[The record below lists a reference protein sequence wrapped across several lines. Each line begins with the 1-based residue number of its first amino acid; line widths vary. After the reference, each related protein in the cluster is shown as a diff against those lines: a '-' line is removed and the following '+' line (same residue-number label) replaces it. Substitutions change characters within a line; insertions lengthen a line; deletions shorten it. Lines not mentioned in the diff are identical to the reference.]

1 MGQFVQVLMMV
12 MMMIGVAPPLA
23 GHFIE
28 AYLLNSGRLIC
39 HQGWHEVEGVA
50 ISGWFES
57 GGEVD

>member
-1 MGQFVQVLMMV
+1 MRQFVQVLMMV
-12 MMMIGVAPPLA
+12 MMMIGVAPP
-23 GHFIE
+23 HFIE

>member
-1 MGQFVQVLMMV
+1 MRQFVQVLMMV
-12 MMMIGVAPPLA
+12 MMMIGVAPPQ
-23 GHFIE
+23 FIE

>member
-1 MGQFVQVLMMV
+1 MMV
-12 MMMIGVAPPLA
+12 MMIRVAPPLA